1 MTATFNGNFAESSKR
16 LIGIVIAL
24 LFQLPIFAT
33 FFSRTLLPEGHSHGN
48 SRMAFRQRWFLRRLH
63 SRWNRRMCWNCDK
76 KCSTANDREISIQ
89 TRVYGLIHLRGGVY
103 QVGSIIA
110 TGVLAFMVRKANDLY
125 FDLDW
130 LFLSIAGVW
139 CLARCSRPGKFGR
152 SRCASFGARIGADAL
167 ATPTQ
172 PVGVWPRGGL
182 RVAACRILR
191 ACAVS
196 SDGNPKG
203 LGG

>member
-1 MTATFNGNFAESSKR
+1 MAATFNGKFGELSKR

-48 SRMAFRQRWFLRRLH
+48 SRMAFRQRCLAALALTMESAHVLELRQKMQYGER
-63 SRWNRRMCWNCDK
+63 SRN
-76 KCSTANDREISIQ
+76 IYQ
-89 TRVYGLIHLRGGVY
+89 TRVYGRIHLRGGVY
-103 QVGSIIA
+103 QVVSIIA

-139 CLARCSRPGKFGR
+139 CLACCSRAGKFGR
-152 SRCASFGARIGADAL
+152 SRCASFGARISADAL
-167 ATPTQ
+167 ATPAQ